1 MFTRKGSNHML
12 KILSIGNSF
21 SQDAQRYLTR
31 FAKAGGQ
38 SVMTRNLYIGGCSLE
53 QHWNN
58 FIGETPGYVWEA
70 DGEAKANGY
79 TLSRGLGEEQ
89 WDIITLQQVSHLA
102 GKPESFEPYLSNLV
116 TAVRA
121 MCPDAKLYFQETWE
135 YETGSGHGGFPA
147 YNCDPDFMYER
158 VSASCRAAAAE
169 HGLILIPSGD
179 AVHAAKRL
187 EAFDIERGGQSLYR
201 DKFHMH
207 LVYGRYLLACVWY
220 KTLLA
225 KSPVGNPFMPDDH
238 AEGETVDPAL
248 LALLQKTA
256 QNTRSFS

>member
-1 MFTRKGSNHML
+1 ML

-38 SVMTRNLYIGGCSLE
+38 SVMTRNLCIGGCSLE

-58 FIGETPGYVWEA
+58 FIGDTPGYGWEA
-70 DGEAKANGY
+70 DGEPRAEGY

-116 TAVRA
+116 TAIRA
-121 MCPDAKLYFQETWE
+121 MCPDAKLYFQQTWE
-135 YETGSGHGGFPA
+135 YEKGSGHGGFPA
-147 YNCDPDFMYER
+147 YGCDPDIMYER

-187 EAFDIERGGQSLYR
+187 DACNTDRGGQSLYR

-225 KSPVGNPFMPDDH
+225 KSPVGNPFMPDDT

-256 QNTRSFS
+256 QNTPAYS